1 MNAECIKLISYF
13 GERNRVNGTFVADAL
28 IDLYG
33 LHDISAS
40 IVLRGIQGFGLKH
53 HLRTDSSLSL
63 SEDLP
68 LTAIAVG
75 TRPDIEGGTQPD
87 TELNRRG
94 LITLER
100 ARLLSE
106 EVEPVALVE
115 NADEATRLTVYFG
128 RRDSVYIVP
137 AFEVICERL
146 YRRGIPGATALWAS
160 TASPAAAASGP
171 ASSPATPTCR

>member
-28 IDLYG
+28 IDLYAR
-33 LHDISAS
+33 HDISAS

-75 TRPDIEGGTQPD
+75 TRPDIEGVLNQTL
-87 TELNRRG
+87 ELNREAWSRSNARG
-94 LITLER
+94 CS
-100 ARLLSE
+100 ARRSSLSASWRM
-106 EVEPVALVE
+106 P
-115 NADEATRLTVYFG
+115 TR
-128 RRDSVYIVP
+128 P
-137 AFEVICERL
+137 
-146 YRRGIPGATALWAS
+146 PG
-160 TASPAAAASGP
+160 
-171 ASSPATPTCR
+171 

>member
-1 MNAECIKLISYF
+1 VNAECIKLISYF

-33 LHDISAS
+33 RHDISAS

-75 TRPDIEGGTQPD
+75 TRPDIEGVLNQTF
-87 TELNRRG
+87 ELNRGG
-94 LITLER
+94 LVTLER
-100 ARLLSE
+100 AAAQRE
-106 EVEPVALVE
+106 
-115 NADEATRLTVYFG
+115 G
-128 RRDSVYIVP
+128 RARRHRG
-137 AFEVICERL
+137 EC
-146 YRRGIPGATALWAS
+146 RRGHQADSLFRP
-160 TASPAAAASGP
+160 P
-171 ASSPATPTCR
+171 R